1 MITVEATRDLRDRFE
16 YHGSTA
22 VEHTRLCRDR
32 TVWREW
38 IVFDTVDEA
47 FDFYIQQA
55 AETAPFFVFTNR

>member
-1 MITVEATRDLRDRFE
+1 MTTAEITRDYRDRFE

-22 VEHTRLCRDR
+22 VEHTRLRRDR

-47 FDFYIQQA
+47 LDFYIQQA
-55 AETAPFFVFTNR
+55 A